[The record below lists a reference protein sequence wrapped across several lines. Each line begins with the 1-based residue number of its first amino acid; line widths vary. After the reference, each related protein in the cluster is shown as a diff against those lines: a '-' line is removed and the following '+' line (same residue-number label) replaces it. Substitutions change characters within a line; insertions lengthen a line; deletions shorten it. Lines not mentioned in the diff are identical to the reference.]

1 MTLQWTLIA
10 VFLYVEIGFLAL
22 LMLPWIRPPV
32 WQKIFK
38 SRLVKAI
45 ESYSNIFWYSFGGIL
60 ILLFFDAVREV
71 MKYSKI
77 DNMPMEEKLAI
88 PNAEA
93 MMHMR
98 LFRAQRNLYIAGFAV
113 FLYLVARR
121 MVQMIIREAQLM
133 ASAEASMKQ
142 AQGASAA
149 AQSMLKD
156 TKAGTKSGDKE
167 GESSELK
174 ALENTISLLK
184 KELTKVEADRDT
196 MKEQAEGVKRE
207 YDRLLKEFQ
216 EFQEGLVDPDKDD

>member
-10 VFLYVEIGFLAL
+10 VVLYIEIAFVCL
-22 LMLPWIRPPV
+22 LMLPWIRPPL

-45 ESYSNIFWYSFGGIL
+45 ESYSTIFYYSFGGIL
-60 ILLFFDAVREV
+60 ILLFFDAIRETR
-71 MKYSKI
+71 KYSSI
-77 DNMPMEEKLAI
+77 DTMALEDKLAT
-88 PNAEA
+88 PHAET

-113 FLYLVARR
+113 FLYLIARR
-121 MVQMIIREAQLM
+121 MVQMLVKEAQLM

-149 AQSMLKD
+149 AQSMLKGSKTD
-156 TKAGTKSGDKE
+156 EKDGGN
-167 GESSELK
+167 GELK
-174 ALENTISLLK
+174 ALESTISLLK
-184 KELTKVEADRDT
+184 KELTKAEHDRDS

-207 YDRLLKEFQ
+207 YDRLLKEFEQ
-216 EFQEGLVDPDKDD
+216 FQENIVDPDKED